1 MKPNEGNPF
10 ANQSFADRV
19 KQKIGGKPADRPVNA
34 RGITAEFIGMNNAMP
49 ICAEAC
55 SCCWDKALPEGYE
68 NVANYVSRRA
78 KTGHTSIIEHSN
90 LVMLL
95 TLDSGDQAN
104 MEYVLELL
112 ANTFYLHTKT
122 YFGPDGLTRV
132 LIGGSL
138 RGYSDLYKEATDLG
152 SPALKAISGILYQY
166 SNSAAFEDII
176 KLGLMDA
183 DRFVNVEPDDNTLM
197 NLNATLA
204 DNDKIRVVSADDI
217 GILYRRIRTVDP
229 IFAKAITTYDL
240 LPFVTVTVLFKD
252 MSRTG
257 THQLVRHRNGIT
269 QESQR
274 YVDYSKS
281 AFASPAIFKPEKY
294 DKNHKYAIRFGPS
307 SRLNMTL
314 EEIGDAIC
322 GIYAMLH
329 DPAIAGQEFA
339 LMKEDA
345 RAFLPGNVKC
355 RKIYMT
361 FTYKSLLKFLFL
373 REDIHAQ
380 AEIRS
385 FATSL
390 GEWFRGAT
398 VFNTKEICDNYTLPK
413 TVVDDNVFLYVE
425 AEAPIEEH
433 TMTEEEYIKAAGLD
447 NKSDQEGE

>member
-10 ANQSFADRV
+10 ANQNLIDRV
-19 KQKIGGKPADRPVNA
+19 KSKIGEKSTGKSVTTKGIKAD
-34 RGITAEFIGMNNAMP
+34 FIGMNNAMP

-55 SCCWDKALPEGYE
+55 SCCWDKQVPEGYE

-78 KTGHTSIIEHSN
+78 KTGHTSIVEHSN
-90 LVMLL
+90 FVMML
-95 TLDSGDQAN
+95 TLESSDQTN

-122 YFGPDGLTRV
+122 YFGPDGFVRI

-138 RGYSDLYKEATDLG
+138 RGYSDLYKEAADLG
-152 SPALKAISGILYQY
+152 SPALKAISGVLYQY

-183 DRFVNVEPDDNTLM
+183 DRFINVEPDENTLM
-197 NLNATLA
+197 NLNKTLA

-217 GILYRRIRTVDP
+217 GILYRRIMSVDP

-240 LPFVTVTVLFKD
+240 LPFVTVTVLFKN

-274 YVDYSKS
+274 YVDFSVS
-281 AFASPAIFKPEKY
+281 AFANPANFKPDKY
-294 DKNHKYAIRFGPS
+294 DKNHKYAINFGPS

-314 EEIGDAIC
+314 DEIGNAIC

-329 DPAIAGQEFA
+329 NPAITGQEHA

-345 RAFLPGNVKC
+345 RAFLPGNVMC
-355 RKIYMT
+355 RKIYIT
-361 FTYKSLLKFLFL
+361 FTYKNLLKFLFL
-373 REDIHAQ
+373 REDAHAQ

-413 TVVDDNVFLYVE
+413 TVVDDNVSLYVE
-425 AEAPIEEH
+425 ADAPIEEH
-433 TMTEEEYIKAAGLD
+433 TMTDEEYIKAAGLD
-447 NKSDQEGE
+447 NKPNQEGE